1 MKLINKLDWS
11 NKNQTI
17 DYNISDINQ
26 RKPCSKKLSKCVPAF
41 DYIGRILI
49 VLSPT
54 GGGVCI
60 ISPVSV
66 VRAPVEISGAG
77 FTLIPSVTTGII
89 KKLLSI
95 TRNKKKKA

>member
-11 NKNQTI
+11 NKNQSKEN
-17 DYNISDINQ
+17 NISDINQ
-26 RKPCSKKLSKCVPAF
+26 GKPCSKKLSKHVPAF

-49 VLSPT
+49 FLSPT

-66 VRAPVEISGAG
+66 VGAPVEIAGVG
-77 FTLIPSVTTGII
+77 FTLIPSGTTGII
-89 KKLLSI
+89 KKLQSI
-95 TRNKKKKA
+95 TKSKKKKA